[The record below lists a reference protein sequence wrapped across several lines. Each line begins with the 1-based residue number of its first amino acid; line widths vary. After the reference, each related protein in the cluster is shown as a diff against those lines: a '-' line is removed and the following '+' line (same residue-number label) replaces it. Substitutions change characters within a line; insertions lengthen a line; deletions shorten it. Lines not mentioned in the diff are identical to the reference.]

1 MPAKLR
7 RPFRRAV
14 LLSLVSITII
24 LLASAPRVRS
34 TQLAVASSTR
44 YSILLGSEPIASF
57 DPGPADPSL
66 SEARAQAVALQ
77 ARRARLARLAAL
89 RRARRR
95 ADRARAVA
103 SLTPWRPSPPT
114 TAGTFAV
121 NWYAIAQCE
130 SGGRW
135 TYNGSS
141 GFDGGLQFLPTTWTA
156 LHMGYA
162 YAWEA
167 PAAVQIAAAEKL
179 LAEVGGRGWTQW
191 PICWWGQ

>member
-1 MPAKLR
+1 
-7 RPFRRAV
+7 
-14 LLSLVSITII
+14 
-24 LLASAPRVRS
+24 
-34 TQLAVASSTR
+34 
-44 YSILLGSEPIASF
+44 
-57 DPGPADPSL
+57 
-66 SEARAQAVALQ
+66 
-77 ARRARLARLAAL
+77 
-89 RRARRR
+89 
-95 ADRARAVA
+95 
-103 SLTPWRPSPPT
+103 
-114 TAGTFAV
+114 V

-179 LAEVGGRGWTQW
+179 LAGVGGRGWTQW
-191 PICWWGQ
+191 PVCWWRQ